1 LQLELLLEAFAEALR
16 AGGGLSGARRGLGG
30 SEDMLRVVPPEEVQ
44 EGIGTR
50 HGSLSCYR
58 PGRDVNCGVESRS

>member
-1 LQLELLLEAFAEALR
+1 
-16 AGGGLSGARRGLGG
+16 LGG